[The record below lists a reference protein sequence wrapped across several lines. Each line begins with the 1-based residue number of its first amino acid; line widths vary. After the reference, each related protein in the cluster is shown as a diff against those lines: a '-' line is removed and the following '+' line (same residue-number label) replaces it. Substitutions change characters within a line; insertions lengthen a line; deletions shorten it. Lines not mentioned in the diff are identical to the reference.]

1 VTLTRRRFLET
12 AATAALTLAAVSAF
26 GLDSRLG
33 FVSSAAAQAPDAEE
47 LAVAG
52 PLGEKFEGK
61 EDAPVTIIEYASMT
75 CGHCA
80 GFANDTYPQLKAKY
94 IDAGKVR
101 FILREFPLDPL
112 AAAAFMLAR
121 CAGEDKYFP
130 VVDALFK
137 RQKEWA
143 YAPDPVEA
151 LQGLSK
157 QLGFTQESF
166 ESCLTNQEMLDGVNW
181 VRQRGAEKFGVN
193 STPTFFINGKIQRGA
208 LTFDALEKVLE
219 PLLKA

>member
-1 VTLTRRRFLET
+1 MTLTRRRFLESAAALGLT
-12 AATAALTLAAVSAF
+12 AAAAAVL
-26 GLDSRLG
+26 LDPRAG
-33 FVSSAAAQAPDAEE
+33 FVSQALAQAPSTEE

-52 PLGEKFEGK
+52 PLGEKAEGK

-80 GFANDTYPQLKAKY
+80 TFANETFPKLKEKY

-101 FILREFPLDPL
+101 FILREFPLDPI
-112 AAAAFMLAR
+112 AAAGFMVAR
-121 CAGEDKYFP
+121 CAGDDKYFA
-130 VVDALFK
+130 VVDALFA

-143 YAPDPVEA
+143 YSNDPVTG
-151 LQGLSK
+151 LQNLTK
-157 QLGFTQESF
+157 QFGFTQESF
-166 ESCLTNQEMLDGVNW
+166 EACLTNQEMLDGVNW

-193 STPTFFINGKIQRGA
+193 STPTFFINGKIYRGA
-208 LTFDALEKVLE
+208 IKFEDMEKILE

>member
-1 VTLTRRRFLET
+1 VTLTRRRLLET
-12 AATAALTLAAVSAF
+12 AALSTAGFAAFALA
-26 GLDSRLG
+26 GRLG
-33 FVSSAAAQAPDAEE
+33 FVAEAAAQAPAAEE

-52 PLGEKFEGK
+52 PLGEKSEGK
-61 EDAPVTIIEYASMT
+61 ADAPVTIIEYASLT

-80 GFANDTYPQLKAKY
+80 VFANETYPKLKQEY
-94 IDAGKVR
+94 VDTGKVR

-121 CAGEDKYFP
+121 CAGEDKYFA

-137 RQKEWA
+137 QQKVWA
-143 YAPDPVEA
+143 YADQPVEA
-151 LQGLSK
+151 LQNISK
-157 QLGFTQESF
+157 QLGFTQQSF
-166 ESCLTNQEMLDGVNW
+166 EACLTNQEMLDGVNW

-208 LTFDALEKVLE
+208 LKFEDLKKILD
-219 PLLKA
+219 PLVGKA